1 METLKTHT
9 VFSEHHYSTSFCEA
23 FNLGKILQADSVAEE
38 LVEHV
43 ITLYSPE
50 AVGGK
55 ADGLMAAEILLQLFD
70 TPQAATVLPE
80 KLRIAALTV
89 ITPELLAAFTSE
101 AQTSLV
107 VVRILLVYTNRQ
119 HNDLLLHGT

>member
-1 METLKTHT
+1 M
-9 VFSEHHYSTSFCEA
+9 
-23 FNLGKILQADSVAEE
+23 AEE

-43 ITLYSPE
+43 ISLYSPE

-55 ADGLMAAEILLQLFD
+55 ADGLMAAEILQQLFD

-80 KLRIAALTV
+80 KLRIAALAV
-89 ITPELLAAFTSE
+89 ITPELFAAFPSE

-119 HNDLLLHGT
+119 HNDLLLHGA